1 MAVPDKKT
9 PDTAVRVEKGDTL
22 SQIAKDNGLTL
33 KEIRALNPV
42 LMNDPKYKWTS
53 GRQMGKTGGSDY

>member
-1 MAVPDKKT
+1 MAVPDKKN

-22 SQIAKDNGLTL
+22 YDIAKANGLTL

-42 LMNDPKYKWTS
+42 LMNDPKYDKGNMIWSNT
-53 GRQMGKTGGSDY
+53 